1 MKKKILSLCILP
13 FLLPLTSCAK
23 EVTGTCYYQDVSTTF
38 AYGNLYLKT
47 DVTAYNDK
55 IQDLKIDATYSPS
68 VWARVSAS
76 DATKLGEENVFTVN
90 NVKQL
95 DGSDA
100 ATTTFAKYI
109 QIGSTVYEGHAR
121 TEDEEANYSSTGEVT
136 VYSQIG
142 FVGKDDQK
150 ADLARYFSTLPTDTY
165 HLYPRIEE
173 YYTAVTSGNIKIL
186 TASKTDKSSTAT
198 YAASDVKPAFPNN
211 SPLLSGA
218 GDKFA
223 YFETGVASLKEF
235 FSGKAINFN
244 YLTPLFSDNREG
256 TASENHA
263 LFKTIDGTWHYN
275 TYQTEIDWNDASKV
289 ADVDNHWE
297 DLKLSA
303 TAFSLNDVRAF
314 FTSINNA
321 FASVEYA
328 SVR

>member
-47 DVTAYNDK
+47 DVTAYNDTIK
-55 IQDLKIDATYSPS
+55 DIHIDAVYSPS

-76 DATKLGEENVFTVN
+76 DASALGVDNVFSVN
-90 NVKQL
+90 DVPQF
-95 DGSDA
+95 DGTT
-100 ATTTFAKYI
+100 ATTSFAKYI

-121 TEDEEANYSSTGEVT
+121 TEDEQAKYSSSGEVT

-173 YYTAVTSGNIKIL
+173 YYNAVTAGNIKIL
-186 TASKTDKSSTAT
+186 KASTAEGSSTAT
-198 YAASDVKPAFPNN
+198 YSASDVKPFFPNN

-223 YFETGVASLKEF
+223 YFETGVPSLKKF
-235 FSGKAINFN
+235 FQGKAINFN
-244 YLTPLFSDNREG
+244 YLTPLFSDNRDA
-256 TASENHA
+256 ASAQNHS
-263 LFKTIDGTWHYN
+263 LFKAIDGTWHYN
-275 TYQTEIDWNDASKV
+275 TYQTEIDWNDATKV

-297 DLKLSA
+297 DLGLPA
-303 TAFSLNDVRAF
+303 TSFSLNDVYSF
-314 FTSINNA
+314 FLSINNA